1 MVQPGAL
8 PDAGDLY
15 RRIAVTVAILV
26 VYRLGCHIPM
36 PGIEAGT
43 MRTLFQGPPQ
53 TIERLSMFALG
64 ITPLVSALIFAEI
77 AKMVA
82 PALRRWEEASARNR
96 ATLNRYVAGAALILA
111 WIQARQLAIALS
123 SMPNLVA
130 EPGPT
135 FELTYMATQVA
146 GAALVIWLADQITRH
161 GLGSG
166 VWLLLVAGWLGSL
179 PYELAGAQWLSPFSP
194 DPGFKPGAVVGWL
207 VGVALIAAVVTL
219 ILAGRR
225 TLATAATCL
234 WSKLIAGILWPWL
247 ILLVAV
253 VVGGG
258 STQNAPAWLSTTGPI
273 QVLLLA
279 GLVAAA
285 VLLYLRSLHAAAS
298 DEVPAVPAGLFACGL
313 AGVAFA
319 GAVLAPYVDSGHTL
333 MSQHILIAAVA
344 MAVLDRW
351 WKPTV

>member
-1 MVQPGAL
+1 MVQPGDL

-15 RRIAVTVAILV
+15 RRIAFTVAILV
-26 VYRLGCHIPM
+26 VYRLGCHVPM
-36 PGIEAGT
+36 PGIEAHT
-43 MRTLFQGPPQ
+43 LRTLFQGTPQ

-77 AKMVA
+77 AKMIA
-82 PALRRWEEASARNR
+82 PGLRRWEDASARNR
-96 ATLNRYVAGAALILA
+96 ATLNRYVVGGALILA

-130 EPGPT
+130 APGPA
-135 FELTYMATQVA
+135 FELSYMATQVA

-166 VWLLLVAGWLGSL
+166 VWLLLIAGWLGSL
-179 PYELAGAQWLSPFSP
+179 PYELARMQWWSPFSP
-194 DPGFKPGAVVGWL
+194 DPGFKPEAVAGWL
-207 VGVALIAAVVTL
+207 VGAALIAAVITL

-253 VVGGG
+253 IAGGG
-258 STQNAPAWLSTTGPI
+258 STQNAPDWLSTTGPI

-279 GLVAAA
+279 GLVTAAA
-285 VLLYLRSLHAAAS
+285 LLYLRSLRLAGS
-298 DEVPAVPAGLFACGL
+298 DEVPAVPPAVLASGL
-313 AGVAFA
+313 AAVAFA
-319 GAVLAPYVDSGHTL
+319 GAILGPYLDSGHTL

-344 MAVLDRW
+344 MAILDRW
-351 WKPTV
+351 WRPPV